1 MYVLD
6 VDLPE
11 AGTWGAEFTTEAPGS
26 AAETVRLDVRRP

>member
-26 AAETVRLDVRRP
+26 PAETTSG